1 MKNHYLIVSL
11 LTIFLFSCNKD
22 DNDFQ
27 STKNITNT
35 NLKGAVQKGPFIN
48 GTSIDVFE
56 LDNNLSPT
64 GNVYTSQILDN
75 SGLFELSNISL
86 YEKYAELRANGYYFN
101 EVTGANS
108 SAPIILST
116 LTNVADK
123 TTSNI
128 NILSHLAKNRV
139 KYLMES
145 ENLSYLDAQ
154 LQAREEI
161 LSIFSLEKPDIA
173 DFDLLDITVSGDD
186 NAILLAISVITQGYR
201 TESELSDLLANI
213 STDITEDG
221 SLDDSNIQSLLI
233 NDARLFDLAELRNN
247 VENRYQDLGMSVTI
261 PDFETYVNTFVDS
274 TSYTYTNYIDY
285 PEYSDYGENVLFSDK
300 EVFSS
305 NLLSLAAEL
314 PRGTSLKIV
323 IKNGQWSYVQLP
335 NAPIN
340 WKASNYDNVNETQT
354 FTVQESGKA
363 SDLIISFQ
371 SGNHVIEYYENGAQT
386 PTRIKNIEI

>member
-1 MKNHYLIVSL
+1 
-11 LTIFLFSCNKD
+11 
-22 DNDFQ
+22 
-27 STKNITNT
+27 
-35 NLKGAVQKGPFIN
+35 
-48 GTSIDVFE
+48 
-56 LDNNLSPT
+56 
-64 GNVYTSQILDN
+64 
-75 SGLFELSNISL
+75 
-86 YEKYAELRANGYYFN
+86 
-101 EVTGANS
+101 
-108 SAPIILST
+108 
-116 LTNVADK
+116 
-123 TTSNI
+123 
-128 NILSHLAKNRV
+128 
-139 KYLMES
+139 MES

-173 DFDLLDITVSGDD
+173 DFDLLDITMSGDD

-247 VENRYQDLGMSVTI
+247 VENRYQELGMSVAI

-274 TSYTYTNYIDY
+274 TSYTITNYIDY

-305 NLLSLAAEL
+305 NQLSLAAEL

-340 WKASNYDNVNETQT
+340 WKASDYDDVNETQT

-363 SDLIISFQ
+363 SDLIISFL
-371 SGNHVIEYYENGAQT
+371 SGNHVIEYYEKGAQT